1 MKRFFLVSTL
11 LLVALMMGAQT
22 KVAPKMKK
30 GMKKVY
36 VTECTITSD
45 FSQPVTVTEETVYE
59 VVDETDDG
67 YILDV
72 YVTDVKT
79 NADKNDAE
87 SRMLSFATEML
98 KDVHTKY
105 ATDKDGKVITVLD
118 AEDVENKVDGILDNM
133 LDKAPLPD
141 STSKSELKDELKKQ
155 VSKQQLTESL
165 QISASPLA
173 LNGKTISTGTEED
186 YYNPN
191 AFKGLNLKRIYTVN
205 GNKISS
211 SANLNMNSKDI
222 SNLVSGVIDAM
233 APGEID
239 DDALSGLNSL
249 FEKGNLKCSE
259 ENTYILGKDGWM
271 KDINSEMK
279 ASAMGMSIA
288 MKYKVTLK

>member
-11 LLVALMMGAQT
+11 LLVAMMMGAQT
-22 KVAPKMKK
+22 KIAPKMKK

-36 VTECTITSD
+36 VTECTITSE
-45 FSQPVTVTEETVYE
+45 FNQPITVTEETVYE
-59 VVDETDDG
+59 VIDETNDG
-67 YILDV
+67 YVLDV

-87 SRMLSFATEML
+87 SRMLSFATEMM

-118 AEDVENKVDGILDNM
+118 AEEVGNRIDGILDKM
-133 LDKAPLPD
+133 LDKVPLPE
-141 STSKSELKDELKKQ
+141 STSKSDLKNELKKQ
-155 VSKQQLTESL
+155 VSKQNLTESL

-173 LNGKTISTGTEED
+173 LNGKTISTGMEED
-186 YYNPN
+186 YYNQN
-191 AFKGLNLKRIYTVN
+191 NFKGMKMKRIYTVN

-222 SNLVSGVIDAM
+222 SNLISGVIGAVSPD
-233 APGEID
+233 EID
-239 DDALSGLNSL
+239 DDALAGLNSL
-249 FEKGNLKCSE
+249 FDKANLQCSE
-259 ENTYILGKDGWM
+259 ENTYSLGKDGWM

-279 ASAMGMSIA
+279 ANAMGMSIS

>member
-45 FSQPVTVTEETVYE
+45 FNQPVTVTEETVYE

-239 DDALSGLNSL
+239 DDALAGLNSL

-259 ENTYILGKDGWM
+259 ENTYTLGKDGWM

>member
-45 FSQPVTVTEETVYE
+45 FNQPVTVTEETVYE

>member
-1 MKRFFLVSTL
+1 MKRFFLMSTL
-11 LLVALMMGAQT
+11 LLSALLVSAQT
-22 KVAPKMKK
+22 KIVPQMKK

-36 VTECTITSD
+36 VTECTITSE

-118 AEDVENKVDGILDNM
+118 AEDVENKVDGILDKM
-133 LDKAPLPD
+133 LDKAPLPE

-173 LNGKTISTGTEED
+173 LNGKTISTGMEED

-191 AFKGLNLKRIYTVN
+191 NFKGMKMKRIYTVN

-211 SANLNMNSKDI
+211 SANINMNSKDI

-249 FEKGNLKCSE
+249 FEKGNLQCSE
-259 ENTYILGKDGWM
+259 ENTYTLGKDGWM

-279 ASAMGMSIA
+279 AIAMGMSIA

>member
-259 ENTYILGKDGWM
+259 ENTYTLGKDGWM